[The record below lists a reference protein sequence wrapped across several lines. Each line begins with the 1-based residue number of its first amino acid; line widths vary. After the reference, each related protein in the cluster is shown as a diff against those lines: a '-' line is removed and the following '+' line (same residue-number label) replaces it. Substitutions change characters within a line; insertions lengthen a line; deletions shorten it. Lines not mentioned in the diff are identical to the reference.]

1 MAVMNT
7 GQYGVLG
14 QDIGQSSGALGTT
27 MGMTQAVS
35 ETVGKVPLVAGWN
48 NYRYQNTF
56 LRGGFLDDRRVM
68 TKGASKFRPFRK
80 GSMVPEAMGDGR
92 QFVGGTNIFRQTTRR
107 GIKMAE
113 AKKASSLGRV
123 GRRIQKAF
131 GWEAAAPTG
140 AEAHTAYKTGMWKGF
155 RKNNLTANSSAFSRF
170 HSASVFGP
178 QEAGFYAPHGGAGL
192 IGGMSNQ
199 LMNFGAKTMG
209 RQGPEH
215 VSYFSGG
222 VFGRLGAI
230 SKIERGKMSAS
241 ALKRADMV
249 NARVLGMHSKPLNTV
264 ATKVASGTSY
274 SESLGMN
281 LLERNGLTATAHTA
295 DQAFSTVAYEASTAG
310 RLQASLLAGNA
321 TNGAR
326 RLATLQGIQG
336 KYSRAFAERIL
347 TSGGGPEMMQGLKNR
362 EVLFA
367 GEKRFMT
374 QTGENLSKSM
384 AEAFQNSASL
394 RTKFAA
400 SGLRMG
406 TPASL
411 YEGMAMETVEKGI
424 IKTLGKRG
432 AMEAAIK
439 GGSRVGLA
447 VGGEAL
453 LAAIPGV
460 NMLFAADM
468 AYKLGKLGG
477 HAIKGAINLG
487 KDAMKSMQGNMRGGM
502 FGSFKDNET
511 AATSRARG
519 VMAIQNSRLNARSL
533 LGSEGAMMAAHYG

>member
-1 MAVMNT
+1 MAVSYDSQEFGT
-7 GQYGVLG
+7 LG
-14 QDIGQSSGALGTT
+14 QKIGQSSGALGSGMEAMNTT
-27 MGMTQAVS
+27 M
-35 ETVGKVPLVAGWN
+35 ETVGKIPLVAGWN

-68 TKGASKFRPFRK
+68 TRGQKKFRPFRK

-92 QFVGGTNIFRQTTRR
+92 QFVGGTNIFGQTTRR
-107 GIKMAE
+107 GKKLAE
-113 AKKASSLGRV
+113 AKKASASGRV
-123 GRRIQKAF
+123 GRKIQQSF
-131 GWEAAAPTG
+131 GWEAAAPSG
-140 AEAHTAYKTGMWKGF
+140 PGAHTAYKTGMWKGF
-155 RKNNLTANSSAFSRF
+155 RKNNLTANPSAFSRF

-178 QEAGFYAPHGGAGL
+178 QEAGFYAPHGGAGF
-192 IGGMSNQ
+192 IGGTLNQ
-199 LMNFGAKTMG
+199 LTNFGAKTMG
-209 RQGPEH
+209 LQGPEH

-222 VFGRLGAI
+222 VIGRLGAI
-230 SKIERGKMSAS
+230 SKIERGKMSTS
-241 ALKRADMV
+241 ALARADMV
-249 NARVLGMHSKPLNTV
+249 NARVLGMHSKPISTI
-264 ATKVASGTSY
+264 ATKVASGASY

-295 DQAFSTVAYEASTAG
+295 DQAFSTVAYEASAAG

-321 TNGAR
+321 TKGAR
-326 RLATLQGIQG
+326 RLATVEGIQG
-336 KYSRAFAERIL
+336 KYSKAFAQRIL
-347 TSGGGPEMMQGLKNR
+347 TSGGGPEMMQGLGLRTVN
-362 EVLFA
+362 FA
-367 GEKRFMT
+367 GRNMAITEV
-374 QTGENLSKSM
+374 GENMSRALGGAFEKS
-384 AEAFQNSASL
+384 AVL
-394 RTKFAA
+394 RTKAA
-400 SGLRMG
+400 SAGIRMSAIAG
-406 TPASL
+406 
-411 YEGMAMETVEKGI
+411 YEGMGMETVEKGI

-432 AMEAAIK
+432 ALEASIK

-468 AYKLGKLGG
+468 AYQLGKLGG